1 MKVVQK
7 GNKRPHQSNIVSPP
21 RRGPK
26 GRFSMHSSPALNPG
40 FNALPD
46 MHKKR
51 PRLSSS
57 LNSPKTNVFLE
68 KREEVSVDASSPG
81 TRSGPRCVS
90 FQERPD
96 DDDSPIQTSYR
107 LQRPSFESP
116 RSSLDMQFNY
126 VSPDKVLMSKQSSRL
141 SLRSNR
147 GGSRVS
153 SRVVEMDDRI
163 SSSSNTRGSFPVSN
177 RGRGMR
183 NVSSRGRSTKAN
195 TTRNARRVVE
205 KIEDPPMILK
215 NIDKI
220 KNIST
225 QITLTKDKTEQ

>member
-7 GNKRPHQSNIVSPP
+7 GSKRTSVSNIVSPP

-26 GRFSMHSSPALNPG
+26 GRFSMQSSPALNPG
-40 FNALPD
+40 FSSIPD
-46 MHKKR
+46 MYKKR
-51 PRLSSS
+51 QRLSSAA
-57 LNSPKTNVFLE
+57 NSPKMNVFLE
-68 KREEVSVDASSPG
+68 KREEVSAEASSPG
-81 TRSGPRCVS
+81 TRSGARCVS

-96 DDDSPIQTSYR
+96 GDDSPIQTSHR
-107 LQRPSFESP
+107 LQRPPFESP
-116 RSSLDMQFNY
+116 RSNLDMHLNY
-126 VSPDKVLMSKQSSRL
+126 VSPSSVTGKEMIPKKSPRL

-153 SRVVEMDDRI
+153 SRVIEMDERI
-163 SSSSNTRGSFPVSN
+163 SSSPSVRGSFPVSN

-183 NVSSRGRSTKAN
+183 NISSRGRSTKM
-195 TTRNARRVVE
+195 TSVRVE

-215 NIDKI
+215 NIDRI

-225 QITLTKDKTEQ
+225 QNTITKDKTVQ